1 MKLNR
6 RAFFRFFG
14 RATGTAAAVVAGG
27 AALLPKVTGRM
38 EYMTLDGRLGRITQ
52 SNDGSFQK
60 VMWAVDNEEQWK
72 SLMRKLGAR
81 AKKKNSLKYLH
92 FPLPTI

>member
-1 MKLNR
+1 MNR
-6 RAFFRFFG
+6 RTFFRFFG
-14 RATGTAAAVVAGG
+14 RASATVAAIVVGW
-27 AALLPKVTGRM
+27 AALFPKMTGSV

-52 SNDGSFQK
+52 SNDGSFKK

-92 FPLPTI
+92 FPLPTA